1 MLVYPLW
8 KKIIDDRFNSWDIY
22 LIEVEVWLKKDWFN
36 RNVCLIDYID
46 LYNNTLYSQEVEKNQ
61 SINKII
67 WKYWLEKKDMNWINW
82 ITIEKA
88 IKNVED
94 YRKWKIKYL

>member
-1 MLVYPLW
+1 MLLYPLW

-36 RNVCLIDYID
+36 RNVCFIDYID
-46 LYNNTLYSQEVEKNQ
+46 LYNNTLYSQEVEKNK
-61 SINKII
+61 SITKIL